1 MPRLTK
7 RTVDAAAPDGRD
19 RFVWDDEMPGFGLR
33 VFESGRKSYL
43 IQYKLGGRGGR
54 TRRMTLGLH
63 GKLTPDEA
71 RRKAAKLLAAVTNGG
86 DPAAERAETK
96 KALTVGELAEL
107 YYAEGPAE
115 KPNKK
120 GSSWQAD
127 RSNIERHIRPLLGRR
142 LIQSLKSPDIA
153 RFQTEVASGKSR
165 ADVKTGKRG
174 RAIVEG
180 GKGTAARSLAV
191 LGAMLQFAV
200 ARQLISTNPAKG
212 VKLFRG
218 ERKERFLTDA
228 EVALLA
234 DTLVTMEAEKTLAPT
249 AATAVRLLMLTGC
262 RKTEI
267 LSLRWEWIDHER
279 SCIRLPDSK
288 TGAKVVPLG
297 AAALELLNGWRLTS
311 HTWVLPAARGL
322 GHYTGLQEDWERI
335 RARAGLL
342 GLRLH
347 DLRHSFASF
356 AVADG
361 HTLFMI
367 GKVLGHK
374 QSRTTEGYAHLAS
387 DPLRV
392 VADRTSNKIA
402 TAMKGVAARTGVI
415 ITPRQS

>member
-1 MPRLTK
+1 
-7 RTVDAAAPDGRD
+7 
-19 RFVWDDEMPGFGLR
+19 
-33 VFESGRKSYL
+33 
-43 IQYKLGGRGGR
+43 
-54 TRRMTLGLH
+54 MTLGLH

-71 RRKAAKLLAAVTNGG
+71 RRKAAKLLALVTNGG
-86 DPAAERAETK
+86 DPAADRAEAK
-96 KALTVGELAEL
+96 KAITVTELAEL
-107 YYAEGPAE
+107 YYIEGPAD

-120 GSSWQAD
+120 ASSWQAD
-127 RSNIERHIRPLLGRR
+127 RSNIERHIKPLLGRR
-142 LIQSLKSPDIA
+142 LVQSLKAPDVA
-153 RFQTEVASGKSR
+153 RFQAEVASGKSR
-165 ADVKTGKRG
+165 ADIKTGKRG
-174 RAIVEG
+174 RAIVKG

-200 ARQLISTNPAKG
+200 ARQLISANAAKG
-212 VKLFRG
+212 VKLFKG
-218 ERKERFLTDA
+218 EPKERFLTDA

-234 DTLVTMEAEKTLAPT
+234 DTLATMETEKTLAPT
-249 AATAVRLLMLTGC
+249 AAAAVRLLMLTGC

-297 AAALELLNGWRLTS
+297 AAALDLLNGLPQTAD
-311 HTWVLPAARGL
+311 TWVLPAVRGH
-322 GHYTGLQEDWERI
+322 GHYPGLQKDWERI
-335 RARAGLL
+335 RARAGLF

-374 QSRTTEGYAHLAS
+374 QSRTTEGYAHLAA

-402 TAMKGVAARTGVI
+402 TAMKSAATKTEVNSAS
-415 ITPRQS
+415 RQR